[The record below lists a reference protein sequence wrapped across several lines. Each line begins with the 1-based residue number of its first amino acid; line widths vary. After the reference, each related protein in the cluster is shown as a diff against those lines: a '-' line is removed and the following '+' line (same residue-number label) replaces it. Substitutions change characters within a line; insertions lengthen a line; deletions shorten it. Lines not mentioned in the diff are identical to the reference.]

1 MNAHALR
8 YTLLAASV
16 ATTLAACGGAA
27 PPAARAPESMAA
39 EPEGDPATVEEAQQQ
54 IARAQ
59 ARLGGRERTADAPAA
74 TESSPPAKAA
84 PAPPPAEPAP
94 DARPGSMSKSGPGDS
109 ACSNPCRALA
119 SMRRAVTALCRMTG
133 DTDARCLDAKRTL
146 TSAEGHVVPCSC

>member
-8 YTLLAASV
+8 YTLLAAFV

-27 PPAARAPESMAA
+27 TARAPQSVGA

-59 ARLGGRERTADAPAA
+59 ARLTGLNRNADVPAA
-74 TESSPPAKAA
+74 TDSSAPAKAA
-84 PAPPPAEPAP
+84 PAPPPEPSP
-94 DARPGSMSKSGPGDS
+94 DARPGARTKSGIGEGT
-109 ACSNPCRALA
+109 CSSPCRALA

-146 TSAEGHVVPCSC
+146 TDNEGRIVPCTC

>member
-8 YTLLAASV
+8 YTLLAALI

-27 PPAARAPESMAA
+27 PARAPQSVGA

-59 ARLGGRERTADAPAA
+59 ARLTGLNRNADAPAA
-74 TESSPPAKAA
+74 SESAPPAKAA
-84 PAPPPAEPAP
+84 PAPPPEAAP
-94 DARPGSMSKSGPGDS
+94 DARGGSMTKGGVGEGM
-109 ACSNPCRALA
+109 CSNPCRALA

-146 TSAEGHVVPCSC
+146 TDNEGRIVPCTC